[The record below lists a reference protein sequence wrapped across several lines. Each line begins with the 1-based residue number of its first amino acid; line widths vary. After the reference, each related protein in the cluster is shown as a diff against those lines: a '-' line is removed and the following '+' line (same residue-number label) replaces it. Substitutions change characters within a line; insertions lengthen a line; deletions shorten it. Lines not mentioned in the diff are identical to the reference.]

1 MTGVFVKNCV
11 DVAGA
16 ACTIKA
22 DDAAHA
28 VAVAADRVAVACEEE
43 QRQVARG
50 AAEGRV
56 AVRARAEDEQIA
68 EGGGGE
74 DKVALFVRL
83 IERNDLFVAAEPVKD
98 RIGVVDPAVVG
109 LEGDAVQQAA
119 AEGHAA
125 RACDGVCDMSRAEGG
140 GVRAGGAD
148 EDRACK
154 LRAALGQAQADDER
168 AHGMTE
174 HEIGQVGIAAVHQ
187 LAQVEYV
194 LNEVFPAVV
203 RGEKAEVS
211 RPGDR
216 SAVADVV
223 VAADDEAEAA
233 EIFGKGSVAREI
245 FAHAVADLND
255 AADMGVLGHENVVG
269 DIGNAVRAFINILSA
284 FYIHKP
290 TSDRRNR
297 RQAAGG

>member
-1 MTGVFVKNCV
+1 M
-11 DVAGA
+11 
-16 ACTIKA
+16 
-22 DDAAHA
+22 
-28 VAVAADRVAVACEEE
+28 
-43 QRQVARG
+43 
-50 AAEGRV
+50 
-56 AVRARAEDEQIA
+56 
-68 EGGGGE
+68 
-74 DKVALFVRL
+74 
-83 IERNDLFVAAEPVKD
+83 
-98 RIGVVDPAVVG
+98 GVVDPAVVG

-168 AHGMTE
+168 AHGMPE
-174 HEIGQVGIAAVHQ
+174 HEIGQVGIAVVHQ
-187 LAQVEYV
+187 LTQMEYV
-194 LNEVFPAVV
+194 LNEVFPAIV

-216 SAVADVV
+216 SAV
-223 VAADDEAEAA
+223 AA

-297 RQAAGG
+297 RQAAGS